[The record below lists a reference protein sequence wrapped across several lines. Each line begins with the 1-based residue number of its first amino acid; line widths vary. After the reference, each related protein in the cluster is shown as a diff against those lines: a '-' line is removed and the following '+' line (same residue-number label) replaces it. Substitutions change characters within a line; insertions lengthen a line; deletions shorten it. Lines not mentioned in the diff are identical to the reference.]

1 MYGVPFQY
9 TLNKVVVARLEYLR
23 DIFQIEEG
31 DFLTFDA
38 SAAQCVGRVIQSKAD
53 YGMMIFADKR
63 YSRHDKR
70 TDMAIHISREFLRKM
85 SQPYDKAGTLGT
97 KTLLTQE
104 DLEKMAETGVQ
115 DMVS

>member
-9 TLNKVVVARLEYLR
+9 TLNKVVLARLEYLR

-63 YSRHDKR
+63 YAYICSLQ
-70 TDMAIHISREFLRKM
+70 FLRKM